1 MALRQDYQKKKFK
14 NPYYSPKKKKSGS
27 QKVRRIIIFLVLAAV
42 FLLAIIS
49 RLDYFKIQNISISG
63 NNFISESEIREMA
76 SLQSEKSRFIIFPQ
90 SNILFFSKSQLRR
103 IISEKYYLNSLQI
116 DKIFWHEIKIM
127 LSEKP
132 IKLIYSTNQK
142 KYFIDDNGNIINEY
156 GPGKS
161 DRKEQDGDLE
171 IVRPVSQATNLPI
184 IYDKNNDVAEIG
196 SQILS
201 KDYVAF
207 LLNIDQ
213 AIKDEAD
220 FKIKEYQLPEL
231 KGTDLIAITNQGWE
245 IRFNSNDSYL
255 SQVKLLFLVLKD
267 KVKDRSG
274 LEYIDLRFGDKIYYQ

>member
-1 MALRQDYQKKKFK
+1 MALRQDYQKKKYK

-27 QKVRRIIIFLVLAAV
+27 QKVRRIIILLVLATV
-42 FLLAIIS
+42 FILAIIS
-49 RLDYFKIQNISISG
+49 RLDYFKIKNISILG

-76 SLQSEKSRFIIFPQ
+76 SLQSEKNKFIIFPQ
-90 SNILFFSKSQLRR
+90 SNILFFSKGQLEKT
-103 IISEKYYLNSLQI
+103 ISEKYYLNSLQI

-127 LSEKP
+127 VSEKP

-171 IVRPVSQATNLPI
+171 IVRPVSQAANLPI

-245 IRFNSNDSYL
+245 IRFNVNDSYL
-255 SQVKLLFLVLKD
+255 SQIKLLFLVLKD
-267 KVKDRSG
+267 KVKDRSN